1 MRRLLL
7 IKYFVSYLW
16 YSKKYN
22 MEKRSKWLEAR
33 IATVRW
39 INFIN
44 KYKNKYESVI
54 TLNISNIVLIAIYY
68 N

>member
-1 MRRLLL
+1 
-7 IKYFVSYLW
+7 
-16 YSKKYN
+16 
-22 MEKRSKWLEAR
+22 MEKRRLKRVKYYKNKQLEAR

-44 KYKNKYESVI
+44 KYKNKYKSAI
-54 TLNISNIVLIAIYY
+54 TLNIGNIILIAIYY